1 MTPELIA
8 ALLLI
13 GFLAGCLFCWPL
25 AERRGELKAMRNWD
39 LEFDDD
45 EEWWQL

>member
-8 ALLLI
+8 ALVLI
-13 GFLAGCLFCWPL
+13 GFLAGALFCWPL
-25 AERRGELKAMRNWD
+25 ARRSGELKAMRHEDWNS
-39 LEFDDD
+39 DD